1 MVKYL
6 ATNFYIPFII
16 IFMNKFLNNKSKN
29 FFINDIDVSDN
40 IDRDRELFFN
50 TTNILFMYFFQNI
63 KTILFIKQTHN
74 IFFKYQFLIK
84 LTDQN

>member
-1 MVKYL
+1 
-6 ATNFYIPFII
+6 
-16 IFMNKFLNNKSKN
+16 MNKFLNNKSKN

-74 IFFKYQFLIK
+74 IFFKISISNK
-84 LTDQN
+84 IN